1 MLKWRIVQKE
11 YGKITFQI
19 VKGPGYSERDEEEF
33 REVYEKNGKME
44 IEFQYVDDL
53 GLSKKGKSIFLDQYL
68 EP

>member
-1 MLKWRIVQKE
+1 ME
-11 YGKITFQI
+11 NC
-19 VKGPGYSERDEEEF
+19 SERVRKDYRKILTPDRNTSEKDEEEF

-44 IEFQYVDDL
+44 IEFQYVHDL